1 MKGITV
7 GVPIEYHVEGVSD
20 EVLDAW
26 SKAIHY
32 MESLGAHIEQ
42 VSLPNT
48 ANALSSYYIIAPAE
62 AYSNLACYDGIRYGF
77 RAEASEIDDS
87 FCKDTRTT
95 GFGNEVKRRLMVGA
109 HVLKSSYFILTRSTN
124 RYFMKAQQIR
134 ALVRQDFDRIF
145 KPCQGSSHNGSGSG
159 KRVDVLLTPASMT
172 PAPTLDQVI
181 KKEINPYVN
190 DVFTIPT
197 SLAGLPAIV
206 VPCEHQ
212 PLPIGLQ
219 LIGNYGQD
227 ELLLWIASQLE
238 PIAK

>member
-1 MKGITV
+1 MNGITV
-7 GVPIEYHVEGVSD
+7 GIPIEYHVDGVSD
-20 EVLDAW
+20 DVLDTW
-26 SKAIHY
+26 SKAIDY
-32 MESLGAHIEQ
+32 FESLGARIEQ

-77 RAEASEIDDS
+77 RAEATQGDSS
-87 FCKDTRTT
+87 FCKDTRTI

-109 HVLKSSYFILTRSTN
+109 HVLKSSYRLLTRSSN

-134 ALVRQDFDRIF
+134 ALVQQDFDRIF
-145 KPCQGSSHNGSGSG
+145 KPNLGSSHNSIGFSN
-159 KRVDVLLTPASMT
+159 RVDVLLTPASMT
-172 PAPTLDQVI
+172 TAPTLDQVI

-206 VPCEHQ
+206 VPCKHQ

-219 LIGNYGQD
+219 LIGDYGND
-227 ELLLWIASQLE
+227 ELVLWIASQLE
-238 PIAK
+238 QMSK